1 MRRSMSQAANRTPL
15 VSGTEPVCPRCGNP
29 AQPEQEEFC
38 VHYGLNLANQYAL
51 PSLQEWLARQEQ
63 APGDQPTSRPAALTG
78 SGVAPRSW
86 PSSSCSRTHRAHL
99 RALRA
104 SGIGL

>member
-63 APGDQPTSRPAALTG
+63 APGDQPAARRP
-78 SGVAPRSW
+78 
-86 PSSSCSRTHRAHL
+86 
-99 RALRA
+99 
-104 SGIGL
+104 